1 VRTQA
6 AFFVRVGL
14 GLAGG
19 LVAIAMLLMF
29 IVFLLD

>member
-1 VRTQA
+1 M
-6 AFFVRVGL
+6 AFFVRLVI

-29 IVFLLD
+29 IVFLLDL

>member
-1 VRTQA
+1 VAFIVRL
-6 AFFVRVGL
+6 VI